1 MVWRREARGRESGT
15 SSANAWLL
23 RGAWAGSNSVCAP
36 ARAAGGVPH
45 PHLVAPAAALL
56 AIVFAAAPADAR
68 TNSKKQYRD
77 ETPSLDG
84 RTTGQ
89 LRTCGYDTL
98 QYGSG
103 GTPHGPYCH

>member
-1 MVWRREARGRESGT
+1 
-15 SSANAWLL
+15 LL
-23 RGAWAGSNSVCAP
+23 RGAWANSNFVCAH
-36 ARAAGGVPH
+36 ARARDGVLH
-45 PHLVAPAAALL
+45 RRLVAFIAAALL
-56 AIVFAAAPADAR
+56 ATAFAAAPADAR
-68 TNSKKQYRD
+68 TKSKKQYRD